1 MARGAVPVTGPALA
15 RPLAVVRRVIV
26 ALLLIGA
33 LASAA
38 DARQW
43 SWLGVRIRDLSE
55 QEMEEIAARHGI
67 REGFG
72 VVIVEVLEGAPAEK
86 AGLKAGD
93 IVVAF
98 DGRPVTETR
107 LLQRL
112 IAAAPTERET
122 PLTVLRAEGRQRVA
136 VTLAAMPRAIIGE
149 RIAAEFGFIVR
160 DPEVQGEGAVPRLG
174 PMVSAVAVVV
184 KGSPAERAGL
194 EVGDVIVQVNDQGV
208 VTRDATREA
217 LADAS
222 SERPLRLTVRRGER
236 RLGLTLTAP

>member
-1 MARGAVPVTGPALA
+1 
-15 RPLAVVRRVIV
+15 VIV
-26 ALLLIGA
+26 ALLLVVLA
-33 LASAA
+33 ASAA

-72 VVIVEVLEGAPAEK
+72 VVIVEVIEGAPAER

-98 DGRPVTETR
+98 DDRPVTETR

-112 IAAAPTERET
+112 IAAAPTEAET
-122 PLTVLRAEGRQRVA
+122 RLTVLRADGRRGVA
-136 VTLAAMPRAIIGE
+136 VKLAAMPRAIIGE

-208 VTRDATREA
+208 VTREATREA

-222 SERPLRLTVRRGER
+222 AERPLRLTVRRGER

>member
-1 MARGAVPVTGPALA
+1 MRS
-15 RPLAVVRRVIV
+15 RVIV
-26 ALLLIGA
+26 ALLLVA
-33 LASAA
+33 LAASAA

-43 SWLGVRIRDLSE
+43 AWLGVRIRDLSE

-222 SERPLRLTVRRGER
+222 SERPLTLTVRRGER

>member
-1 MARGAVPVTGPALA
+1 MRS
-15 RPLAVVRRVIV
+15 RVIV
-26 ALLLIGA
+26 ALLLVA
-33 LASAA
+33 LAVSAA

-72 VVIVEVLEGAPAEK
+72 VVIVEVIEGAPAEK

-136 VTLAAMPRAIIGE
+136 VKLAAMPRAIIGE

-160 DPEVQGEGAVPRLG
+160 EPEGPGAAAP
-174 PMVSAVAVVV
+174 SIAVVIR
-184 KGSPAERAGL
+184 GSSAEKAGL
-194 EVGDVIVQVNDQGV
+194 EAGDVILQVNEQAV
-208 VTRDATREA
+208 VSREAAREA
-217 LADAS
+217 LADAVP
-222 SERPLRLTVRRGER
+222 ERPLRLTVRRGQSH
-236 RLGLTLTAP
+236 LSVTLNTP